1 MLRLSL
7 LRSTAALPVKCQ
19 RRGLIFPAAAM
30 YTLGTLIF
38 GKEARLADA
47 MERGELHN
55 KNVDYAKEAEERTE
69 LRIRALANTRPM
81 EPRYNGHVPLH
92 RYEKLLLF
100 AISGWN
106 SFFHPEDGYNIVQL
120 GEATALPVF
129 LENLKQTMLSDSSG
143 RRILKEQPNI
153 TTEIL
158 HMDKLAK
165 LPHNTFGYVYYQWLK
180 RENVSPDTR
189 APVKFIDDPMHAYV
203 FKRYRQCH
211 DFYHAITNMPIIIEG
226 EITIKALEGANL
238 GVPMAILGGILAP
251 LRLKKVQRKRLYNIY
266 LPWAVRT
273 GLSCKPLINVYWE
286 EMLEKDVTALRKEL
300 KITLPPDL
308 RTMRKERA
316 ALRKEIDAKYNSQK
330 RAMTPA

>member
-1 MLRLSL
+1 MFRLSV
-7 LRSTAALPVKCQ
+7 LRSAGTSTVASQC
-19 RRGLIFPAAAM
+19 RGIILPAAAM
-30 YTLGTLIF
+30 YTLSSFIF
-38 GKEARLADA
+38 GKDARLADA

-55 KNVDYAKEAEERTE
+55 KNVDYAKEAKERTE
-69 LRIRALANTRPM
+69 SRIRALANSRPM
-81 EPRYNGHVPLH
+81 KPRYEGHVPLY

-120 GEATALPVF
+120 GEATALPIF
-129 LENLKQTMLSDSSG
+129 LESLKQTMLSDSSG

-153 TTEIL
+153 TTDTL
-158 HMDKLAK
+158 HIEKLAK

-189 APVKFIDDPMHAYV
+189 APVKFIDDPMHAYI

-226 EITIKALEGANL
+226 EVTIKALEGANL
-238 GVPMAILGGILAP
+238 GVPMAILGGFLAP
-251 LRLKKVQRKRLYNIY
+251 LRLKKVQRKRLYDIY

-286 EMLEKDVTALRKEL
+286 EMLEKDVATLRKDL
-300 KITLPPDL
+300 QITLPPDL
-308 RTMRKERA
+308 RTMRKNRA
-316 ALRKEIDAKYNSQK
+316 ALRSEIDAKYNSHK
-330 RAMTPA
+330 

>member
-1 MLRLSL
+1 MLG
-7 LRSTAALPVKCQ
+7 RSTLGSTAVWSVRCQ
-19 RRGLIFPAAAM
+19 RRRIFLPAAAI
-30 YTLGTLIF
+30 YSLGSLMF

-47 MERGELHN
+47 MERGDLHN
-55 KNVDYAKEAEERTE
+55 KNIDYAKEAEERTE
-69 LRIRALANTRPM
+69 SRIRALANSRPM
-81 EPRYNGHVPLH
+81 EPRYEGHVPLY

-129 LENLKQTMLSDSSG
+129 LENLKQTMLSDPSG

-153 TTEIL
+153 TTDIL

-189 APVKFIDDPMHAYV
+189 APVKFIDDPMHAYI

-211 DFYHAITNMPIIIEG
+211 DFYHALNNLPIIIEG
-226 EITIKALEGANL
+226 EVTIKALEGANL

-251 LRLKKVQRKRLYNIY
+251 LRLKKAQRERLYNTY
-266 LPWAVRT
+266 LPWAIRT

-286 EMLEKDVTALRKEL
+286 KMLEKDVDALRKEL
-300 KITLPPDL
+300 QITPPPDL
-308 RTMRKERA
+308 RAMRKKSG
-316 ALRKEIDAKYNSQK
+316 ALKRELDSKYNTH
-330 RAMTPA
+330 A